1 MPQAAKELYVPRS
14 NATISTASPAIRL
27 ACEAALIPA
36 ASAPMT
42 TIRSVIGRRLVVRIS
57 VPARTALVTGVFSAI
72 SASVARW
79 SSSTPCRVISRSIH
93 RVFWSLTT

>member
-42 TIRSVIGRRLVVRIS
+42 TIRSVIGSEVVRIS

-72 SASVARW
+72 SASMALW
-79 SSSTPCRVISRSIH
+79 SSSTPCRVTCRSIH
-93 RVFWSLTT
+93 LVFLSLTT

>member
-1 MPQAAKELYVPRS
+1 MPLLRCAFGERATRRSGPSTSPATQYGMPQAEKELYAPRS

-42 TIRSVIGRRLVVRIS
+42 TIRFVMPPR
-57 VPARTALVTGVFSAI
+57 
-72 SASVARW
+72 
-79 SSSTPCRVISRSIH
+79 
-93 RVFWSLTT
+93 